1 MDQDEREYHI
11 LDKDL
16 GRMTNAERAA
26 MAAARP
32 RVRIGIAVVF
42 VAAVAE
48 FVAAAVAGQ
57 PALGIMAAAVAIAIY
72 LALSIGAN
80 DVANAL
86 GPAVGAGAIGLA
98 KGLILVALMDVL
110 GAVLAGEAV
119 TRTLTEGLVGETIG
133 QGEPTAMMMLAALIG
148 AASWI
153 SLATWMNAP
162 VSTTHSVVGAI
173 AGAGIAAF
181 GPGAVNWEA
190 MAVIALGWIV
200 SPVISG
206 LLAALILSS
215 LYSHVLEKDDPI
227 PSGRNWLTMLVAV
240 TIGLLVALAATSFQS
255 LSWVAVL
262 LLSLAGAALGAAYA
276 HITLGRQIAAHTGQ
290 KLALK
295 NLLGLPLV
303 ATALVMGFAHGAN
316 DTSNVAAP
324 LTIVLQHIPGTE
336 GPSLDMQTVLLLSGM
351 GIAVGIVL
359 FGGQLVNMVGS
370 RITRLNPSRA
380 LCISL
385 ATALTVLG
393 FSILGLPVSTTHV
406 AIGGVFGVGFYREW
420 RDRRIAK
427 KRAPMPDEEVRRRHL
442 VRRSYVR
449 TILGAWL
456 ITVPVNATLAAVLVL
471 LLQV

>member
-1 MDQDEREYHI
+1 MPRKKREFRI

-16 GRMTNAERAA
+16 GRVTNAEYAA
-26 MAAARP
+26 LASARP
-32 RVRIGIAVVF
+32 LVRIGIAIVF

-48 FVAAAVAGQ
+48 YAAAALAGQ
-57 PALGIMAAAVAIAIY
+57 PALGIMAAAVAVAVY

-80 DVANAL
+80 DVSNAL
-86 GPAVGAGAIGLA
+86 GPAVGANAIGLT

-110 GAVLAGEAV
+110 GAVLAGGPV
-119 TRTLTEGLVGETIG
+119 TRTLTEGLVGKTSG

-153 SLATWMNAP
+153 SLATRMNAP

-173 AGAGIAAF
+173 MGAGMATF
-181 GPGAVNWEA
+181 GVGVVNWEA

-206 LLAALILSS
+206 LIAATILSS
-215 LYSHVLEKDDPI
+215 LYRHVLEKDDPI
-227 PSGRNWLTMLVAV
+227 ASGRVWLAGLVAV
-240 TIGLLVALAATSFQS
+240 TAGLLVAMAATSLHA
-255 LSWVAVL
+255 LSWAMVIIL
-262 LLSLAGAALGAAYA
+262 ALGGTGLGALYA
-276 HITLGRQIAAHTGQ
+276 HVMLGRQIRREAGQ

-295 NLLGLPLV
+295 NLLGLPLA
-303 ATALVMGFAHGAN
+303 ATALVMGFGHGAN
-316 DTSNVAAP
+316 DTSNIAAP
-324 LTIVLQHIPGTE
+324 LTIILQHIPGE
-336 GPSLDMQTVLLLSGM
+336 HEYLLDMQAILLLSGM

-359 FGGQLVNMVGS
+359 FGGRLVTMVGS

-393 FSILGLPVSTTHV
+393 FSMLGLPVSTTHV

-420 RDRRIAK
+420 RDRRK
-427 KRAPMPDEEVRRRHL
+427 TRTRAPMPDEEVSRRHL
-442 VRRSYVR
+442 VRRSHVR

-456 ITVPVNATLAAVLVL
+456 ITVPLNAALAAILVL
-471 LLQV
+471 LLRI